1 VVHKSQPLAGS
12 GVDDVDTV
20 VTSQP
25 PREWAVGRVRRAGHG
40 QSSRTRGH
48 NTPLTWRIPP
58 RTTRAARRA
67 PHNGDRAWPR
77 TPCSNACSA
86 PPAAPTDRGV
96 RLRRFKS
103 RADTHHSIFS
113 RPPALFVWLR
123 VCGVPVYSGT
133 SP

>member
-1 VVHKSQPLAGS
+1 MVHKSQPLAGS

-25 PREWAVGRVRRAGHG
+25 PRESRGGWARSQSRARAVFTDTRTQHTAHLADPSPHDTRRA
-40 QSSRTRGH
+40 
-48 NTPLTWRIPP
+48 
-58 RTTRAARRA
+58 RA

-77 TPCSNACSA
+77 TPRGNACSA

-113 RPPALFVWLR
+113 RPPALFEWLR
-123 VCGVPVYSGT
+123 VCRVRLFGH
-133 SP
+133 